1 MSPACDD
8 LQYSYRVRF
17 HILQGSHSV
26 FGYPN
31 NRVSEWY
38 PVPIDS
44 DERRP
49 TVCKTFP
56 KYEPTLMFRIYNV
69 LHIICVNISG
79 EGRLE
84 GTLIFPIFSLLL
96 ERLGLERRQTK
107 KCETKHMVANSG
119 LTMRKIGVANLES
132 FRYPPPMDAPCPG
145 LQTYMLN
152 RMGPSREPCV
162 TPMLTRCGKF
172 VTWKE
177 EEENKTMLKYVRQRG
192 CKTLQNGEIVM
203 NYHCFRSGTYK
214 PRGKGLK
221 NLKSQGSAKIGTSC
235 PADIRE
241 EITVDSGRKMLI
253 EKKDIHNIKRD
264 FNINGYVKRHEID
277 AVSVKLWAE
286 EMKNG
291 VGSLVVRA
299 SDSRPEG
306 LGSML
311 DVTKYPPS
319 AHGVRAR

>member
-1 MSPACDD
+1 
-8 LQYSYRVRF
+8 
-17 HILQGSHSV
+17 
-26 FGYPN
+26 
-31 NRVSEWY
+31 
-38 PVPIDS
+38 
-44 DERRP
+44 
-49 TVCKTFP
+49 
-56 KYEPTLMFRIYNV
+56 
-69 LHIICVNISG
+69 
-79 EGRLE
+79 
-84 GTLIFPIFSLLL
+84 
-96 ERLGLERRQTK
+96 
-107 KCETKHMVANSG
+107 
-119 LTMRKIGVANLES
+119 
-132 FRYPPPMDAPCPG
+132 
-145 LQTYMLN
+145 
-152 RMGPSREPCV
+152 MGPSREPCV